1 MLRMKRGTRHVNSL
15 KKEIKRGKT
24 ETEKKM
30 EKIERSRAGQMKLK
44 RFRNKSN
51 HICEEELS

>member
-30 EKIERSRAGQMKLK
+30 EKIERSGRANEVKKIQE
-44 RFRNKSN
+44 KSN